1 MTAITPVK
9 PTLSMLLHFLD
20 CECNATGTIPDT
32 VCTNDTIGQC
42 QFKSGV
48 TGRSCDQCMK
58 FFTDL
63 SDAGCEGNSRSYI

>member
-1 MTAITPVK
+1 MTAVTPINQLF
-9 PTLSMLLHFLD
+9 LSYFHLLD
-20 CECNATGTIPDT
+20 CECNATGAIPDT

-42 QFKSGV
+42 QCKPGV

-63 SDAGCEGNSRSYI
+63 SDTGCEGDF